1 MFDLQI
7 SNQNEPS
14 LQKFRKISL
23 DEMNGAKLLNRFD
36 SKYTLHISQLQQILN
51 LISNEYFV
59 LEIDGTRVQTYQ
71 SVYFDTPANK
81 FYLAHHN
88 GKADRLKIRKREY
101 VNSGISFFE
110 VKIKSKK
117 GKTNKKRIQS
127 NTELTNISPAENH
140 YLNDILGLKIENLE
154 VKSKNSF
161 NRITL
166 VNKTFDERCTIDT
179 NITFEKDGKGIVIQ
193 DFALIELKQ
202 GNMHMKSVLADELKK
217 YHINKLGFSKY
228 CMGRALSEINIK
240 KNMFK
245 SKILKIRKQYN
256 LVSHQ
261 KSHDYVYSKIG

>member
-7 SNQNEPS
+7 SNQSDPS
-14 LQKFRKISL
+14 LLKFRKISL

-51 LISNEYFV
+51 LISNDYYI

-71 SVYFDTPANK
+71 SVYFDTPANR

-110 VKIKSKK
+110 VKLKSNK

-127 NTELTNISPAENH
+127 NTELTKISPAENH
-140 YLNDILGLKIENLE
+140 FLNDVLGLKFENLE

-179 NITFEKDGKGIVIQ
+179 NITFEKDGKVVVIR
-193 DFALIELKQ
+193 DFALVELKQ

-217 YHINKLGFSKY
+217 HHIYKLGFSKY
-228 CMGRALSEINIK
+228 CMGRALSENALK

-245 SKILKIRKQYN
+245 SKILKLIKENALFNFELKQEP
-256 LVSHQ
+256 VF
-261 KSHDYVYSKIG
+261 SKIG

>member
-1 MFDLQI
+1 MVDLHAEY
-7 SNQNEPS
+7 QNNLA
-14 LQKFRKISL
+14 LQKFRRISL
-23 DEMNGAKLLNRFD
+23 DEMNGAKLMNRFD

-51 LISNEYFV
+51 SISGDYYV
-59 LEIDGTRVQTYQ
+59 LEIDGTRVQSYQ

-88 GKADRLKIRKREY
+88 GKADRVKIRKREY

-110 VKIKSKK
+110 VKLKSNK

-127 NTELTNISPAENH
+127 KTGLNEISATENH
-140 YLNDILGLKIENLE
+140 FLNEITGLDIAQLE
-154 VKSKNSF
+154 VKSTNSF

-179 NITFEKDGKGIVIQ
+179 NITFGKNGNIIKIQ

-202 GNMHMKSVLADELKK
+202 GNLHMKSVLADELKK
-217 YHINKLGFSKY
+217 QGIYKIGFSKY
-228 CMGRALSEINIK
+228 CMGRALSEVNLK

-245 SKILKIRKQYN
+245 SKILKIKKENALINFHVNQEP
-256 LVSHQ
+256 VFS
-261 KSHDYVYSKIG
+261 